1 MADCAAAAAGQH
13 SPDARI
19 LQAIAVDIDALT
31 RACPH
36 LLQQSDTVEWDDA
49 QGTLKA
55 FRRSQI
61 GKLTLGT
68 KPLAKPSEDEL
79 HQAMLNGIREK
90 GLSVLNWTPEAEQY
104 RIRLHCAARWLPE
117 YAWPAVDDETLL
129 ARWKRW
135 LLPQMSGVHSL
146 RR

>member
-1 MADCAAAAAGQH
+1 MADCTAITAGQPF
-13 SPDARI
+13 PDARI
-19 LQAIAVDIDALT
+19 LQSIAVDIDALT
-31 RACPH
+31 RSCPQ
-36 LLQQSDTVEWDDA
+36 LLQQSDIVEWDDN

-68 KPLAKPSEDEL
+68 KPLAKPSEEEL

-104 RIRLHCAARWLPE
+104 RIRLHWPHAGCRSMAGQRLMMRRCWLP
-117 YAWPAVDDETLL
+117 
-129 ARWKRW
+129 WKIGCCRK
-135 LLPQMSGVHSL
+135 
-146 RR
+146 

>member
-1 MADCAAAAAGQH
+1 MGAMLDSDDALTRHEWLIAPLLLQGSH
-13 SPDARI
+13 SRMRVSCRRF
-19 LQAIAVDIDALT
+19 AVEIDALT
-31 RACPH
+31 RACPQ

-79 HQAMLNGIREK
+79 HQAMLNGNREK
-90 GLSVLNWTPEAEQY
+90 RAERPELDAGSGAVPHSALCREVEVATG
-104 RIRLHCAARWLPE
+104 IRLAC
-117 YAWPAVDDETLL
+117 
-129 ARWKRW
+129 
-135 LLPQMSGVHSL
+135 GG
-146 RR
+146 

>member
-1 MADCAAAAAGQH
+1 MADRPLLLQGSH

-31 RACPH
+31 RACPQ

-61 GKLTLGT
+61 GKLTSGRSRWRSRRKT
-68 KPLAKPSEDEL
+68 SF
-79 HQAMLNGIREK
+79 IR
-90 GLSVLNWTPEAEQY
+90 
-104 RIRLHCAARWLPE
+104 RC
-117 YAWPAVDDETLL
+117 
-129 ARWKRW
+129 
-135 LLPQMSGVHSL
+135 
-146 RR
+146 